1 MDPSLLYYI
10 ILGIIIFDFV
20 LEQWLDSIN
29 QKSYKPIIPAEFVGF
44 FSEEKYKTAYEYQ
57 SAKNSF
63 GKITATLSFIIS
75 LSMISLGLFGW
86 LDNQL
91 IPYIASPLFRG
102 LAFFGILFIANDII
116 TLPFQWYDTFVI
128 EQKFGFNKST
138 QALFWVDKIKGWA
151 LTVVVGGLVLG
162 ALLWLVESFQQNFW
176 VYFWAVVAVLMLFV
190 NMFYASWIIPLFNKL
205 SPLEDGPLRQAI
217 EEYSKKNDFPLT
229 NILVINGSKR
239 STKANAF
246 FSGLG
251 SQKKVVLY
259 DTLIEQQSQEEL
271 LAILAHEVGHYKKK
285 HLQVG
290 LVLSIVQTGL
300 ILFLASRFIFSPAL
314 TQAMGGTGTVIYLNL
329 LAFGLLFNPISTIIG
344 IFMNVFSRK
353 NEFEADEFAART
365 YSGESLGTALK
376 KLSVENLSNL
386 TPHPYYV
393 FMHYSHPP
401 VLERLKALQKIK

>member
-1 MDPSLLYYI
+1 MDSQVLYYI
-10 ILGIIIFDFV
+10 ILTIIIFDFAV
-20 LEQWLDSIN
+20 EQWLDSIN
-29 QKSYKPIIPAEFVGF
+29 HKSYTPNIPAEFEGF
-44 FSEEKYKTAYEYQ
+44 FSEEKYKKAYEYQ

-63 GKITATLSFIIS
+63 GKITSTLSFVIS
-75 LSMISLGLFGW
+75 LTMISLGLFGW

-91 IPYIASPLFRG
+91 IPYIASPLLRG

-138 QALFWVDKIKGWA
+138 QALFWVDKIKGWI
-151 LTVVVGGLVLG
+151 LTIIVGGLVLG
-162 ALLWLVESFQQNFW
+162 ALLWLIESFQQNFW
-176 VYFWAVVAVLMLFV
+176 IYFWAVVAVLMLFI
-190 NMFYASWIIPLFNKL
+190 NMFYASLIIPLFNKL
-205 SPLEDGPLRQAI
+205 SPLENGELRQAI
-217 EEYSKKNDFPLT
+217 EKYSKENDFPLT

-259 DTLIEQQSQEEL
+259 DTLIEQQSQDEL

-285 HLQVG
+285 HLQIG

-314 TQAMGGTGTVIYLNL
+314 TLALGGSGTVIYLNL
-329 LAFGLLFNPISTIIG
+329 LAFGLLFNPISTLIG
-344 IFMNVFSRK
+344 IFMNIFSRK
-353 NEFEADEFAART
+353 NEFEADAYAAET
-365 YSGESLGTALK
+365 YNGTSLGNALK

-401 VLERLKALQKIK
+401 VLERLKALQKLK